1 MKVKIINKSH
11 HPLPEYKTLGSVGM
25 DLYAYLKEPIHLGSL
40 ERRLIPTGLFI
51 ELPQGYEAQIRPRSG
66 ISIKHGLSL
75 INAIGTIDSDYRGE
89 LLIPIVNLSKEDYT
103 LHDGERVAQLV
114 IAKTERAVWEEVDE
128 LEESSRGEG
137 GFGST
142 GKS

>member
-1 MKVKIINKSH
+1 
-11 HPLPEYKTLGSVGM
+11 M
-25 DLYAYLKEPIHLGSL
+25 DLRAYLKEPIQLGSL
-40 ERRLIPTGLFI
+40 ERTLVPTGLYI

-89 LLIPIVNLSKEDYT
+89 LMIALVNLSHESYT
-103 LHDGERVAQLV
+103 LHDGERIAQLV
-114 IAKTERAVWEEVDE
+114 LAKTEHAQWEEVDE
-128 LEESSRGEG
+128 LGDSLRGEG

-142 GKS
+142 GKV